1 MRIIVVGGGV
11 VALATAHRLA
21 KAGCDVVVLEARTVG
36 SAATHGNAAKIAL
49 AESGPVPA
57 PGVILQGLKWMLKPD
72 SPLYVQPSL
81 APSCVKFMVS
91 MARHC
96 NARDFRFGLETHLRL
111 AEDANDLFDDYLADG
126 IEFEMHKAGVLL
138 AFETRGRYEA
148 QCGSLPVFESFGMHA
163 EHLDHDG
170 VHEKEPALSHRTNYG
185 LFFADNRQVEPDS
198 LTRGLV
204 KRCTELGVE
213 IRENT
218 RVETFRRTGDQVNG
232 VVTGGG
238 RHVDGDVLV
247 LAAGVWSGPLSKQ
260 LGVPMPIRPGK
271 GYSIDYSPAPI
282 QLRTSLTLEDARV
295 AVTPLNGTVGLAG
308 TMEFGGF
315 DESVNA
321 VRVDAIR
328 RAAAEA
334 FTNWGDPSGEKTPWA
349 GLRPMTPDGLPII
362 GKLGALRNAY
372 IASGH
377 GMLGLTLAPATAEI
391 VTEMVT
397 QNRTPMVA
405 NAISPNRFLTRR
417 TAARASA

>member
-21 KAGCDVVVLEARTVG
+21 KAGCDVVVLEARTLG

-138 AFETRGRYEA
+138 AFETRE
-148 QCGSLPVFESFGMHA
+148 SLRGAMRFAAGVRELRHA
-163 EHLDHDG
+163 RRAPRSRRGAREGARAVAPD
-170 VHEKEPALSHRTNYG
+170 EYG

-213 IRENT
+213 IHENT

-295 AVTPLNGTVGLAG
+295 AVTPLNGTVRLAG

-397 QNRTPMVA
+397 QNRMPMVA